1 MHDVRNLF
9 EMIVLTAP
17 APASAV
23 GVVAALLRGLD

>member
-1 MHDVRNLF
+1 
-9 EMIVLTAP
+9 MIVLTAP

>member
-17 APASAV
+17 ASAV